1 MYPQNPYSGPM
12 PLPQPPPRKDPVRTG
27 LVVALALFLVAA
39 VVLTAVLLW
48 PKGSASGKRESAGSA
63 TTSSQPGGSSSSAPA
78 PSSQSPAPTATS
90 DQFSDP
96 PPPSTGVGAP
106 ASPSTTTATT
116 NGVSEQQRA
125 DACARATSGSVQKIS
140 RDTQWGIASG
150 PDVTVLTT
158 LLAFIGYDTAPTSTY
173 SAQAEQAAMAFQQAH
188 GLEVDGIVGEAT
200 WPLLAQEACTG

>member
-27 LVVALALFLVAA
+27 LVVALALLLVAA

-48 PKGSASGKRESAGSA
+48 PKGSTSGKRESAGSVS
-63 TTSSQPGGSSSSAPA
+63 TSSQPSGSSSSAPA
-78 PSSQSPAPTATS
+78 SSENPQPSATS
-90 DQFSDP
+90 DQFSD

-106 ASPSTTTATT
+106 ASPSTTTT

-173 SAQAEQAAMAFQQAH
+173 TAQAEQAAMAFQQAH
-188 GLEVDGIVGEAT
+188 GLEADGIVGEVT
-200 WPLLAQEACTG
+200 WPVLAKEACTN